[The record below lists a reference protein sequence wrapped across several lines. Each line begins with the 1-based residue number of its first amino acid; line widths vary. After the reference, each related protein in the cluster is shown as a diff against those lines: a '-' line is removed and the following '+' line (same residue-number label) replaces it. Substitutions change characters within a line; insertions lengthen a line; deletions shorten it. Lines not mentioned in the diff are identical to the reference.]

1 MTGGKPTGVR
11 ITGPL
16 AMTSAGMAERGL
28 SLGPAVPELR
38 EADGEAPTDARRAA
52 KRRLERM
59 VSDHFD
65 MLWRFLRQLGIP
77 ECDVD
82 DGIQEVLMV
91 AARRLT
97 DIEVG
102 RERAFLFST
111 AVRVASTL
119 RRSRAR
125 HREQVVDSL
134 VDFADPH
141 PTPEASLDR
150 ARERQLLDAVLDEI
164 PIELRAIFVLYEL
177 EELTMAEISALLELA
192 PGTVASRLRRARE
205 RFAKKV
211 RALELELFR
220 RRGA

>member
-1 MTGGKPTGVR
+1 
-11 ITGPL
+11 
-16 AMTSAGMAERGL
+16 MTSAGMAQRGL
-28 SLGPAVPELR
+28 LDPAVRELPGPDSPA
-38 EADGEAPTDARRAA
+38 EARSAA
-52 KRRLERM
+52 KLRLERM
-59 VSDHFD
+59 VSDRFD

-97 DIEVG
+97 DIKVG

-134 VDFADPH
+134 VDFADPG
-141 PTPEASLDR
+141 PNPEASLDR

-164 PIELRAIFVLYEL
+164 PTELRAIFVLYEL
-177 EELTMAEISALLELA
+177 EELTMAEISALLEL
-192 PGTVASRLRRARE
+192 PQGTVASRLRRARE

-211 RALELELFR
+211 RALELELAR
-220 RRGA
+220 QRGA

>member
-1 MTGGKPTGVR
+1 
-11 ITGPL
+11 
-16 AMTSAGMAERGL
+16 MTSAGMAERGL
-28 SLGPAVPELR
+28 SLEPTVAELP
-38 EADGEAPTDARRAA
+38 DPDAPTEARSAP
-52 KRRLERM
+52 KLRLERM

-65 MLWRFLRQLGIP
+65 MLWRFLRQLGVP

-82 DGIQEVLMV
+82 DGIQEILMV

-97 DIEVG
+97 DIEAG

-134 VDFADPH
+134 GDFADPR
-141 PTPEASLDR
+141 PNPEASLDR
-150 ARERQLLDAVLDEI
+150 ARERKLLDAVLDEI
-164 PIELRAIFVLYEL
+164 PTELRAIFVLYEL

-211 RALELELFR
+211 RVLELELGR
-220 RRGA
+220 RRDA